1 MLNLHVIQAR
11 YGDSL
16 ILEYGTASTPRFLL
30 VDGGA
35 NYVYKRHL
43 KGVLEGIRD
52 DGGELDLVV
61 LSHVDRDHV
70 TGLLDL
76 TDDLQW
82 QRVREVPET
91 ISIGE
96 FWHNT
101 FSQTLGSDVRDRL
114 IRVLDRAGRARSA
127 LVHSDKTSRDIAQG
141 DELTQAADNLRL
153 PINPSDRFG
162 PERIITVDQATEPIV
177 LDNLTLRIT
186 GPNETNLE
194 NLKEDWLEW
203 LEEQEDRV
211 LVPDLRE
218 AERAARSLDTR
229 VPNLSSIMFLAEA
242 DGRTILFTGDGR
254 SDHLEDGLE
263 QAGLLD
269 ADGRLHVDVLK
280 LPHHGSKYNITEEFI
295 QTVTADQYVASASGY
310 HGHPHKDPLRWIVRA
325 AHDQERAIEIV
336 ATNSTRS
343 LRDLVEEYDPSEYGY
358 RLTVMPE
365 GSPEQVLELAP

>member
-1 MLNLHVIQAR
+1 MLTLHIIQAR

-16 ILEYGTASTPRFLL
+16 ILEYGTSSAPRFLL
-30 VDGGA
+30 VDGGP
-35 NYVYKRHL
+35 NDVYSRHL
-43 KGVLEGIRD
+43 KAVLEDIRD

-76 TDDLQW
+76 ANDLQW

-91 ISIGE
+91 ISINE
-96 FWHNT
+96 LWHNS
-101 FSQTLGSDVRDRL
+101 FSSTLGTDVQDRFGRL
-114 IRVLDRAGRARSA
+114 LDRAGPVRSA
-127 LVHSDKTSRDIAQG
+127 LARSSKTSRDIAQG
-141 DELTQAADNLRL
+141 DELTQSANNLGL

-162 PERIITVDQATEPIV
+162 SERIITVDQATETIV
-177 LDNLTLRIT
+177 LGNLTLRIV
-186 GPNETNLE
+186 GPTRASLE
-194 NLKEDWLEW
+194 ELEEDWLEW
-203 LEEQEDRV
+203 LEQQEDRV

-218 AERAARSLDTR
+218 AERAARSLDDS

-254 SDHLEDGLE
+254 SDHLKDGLE

-269 ADGRLHVDVLK
+269 AEGRLHVNVLK
-280 LPHHGSKYNITEEFI
+280 LPHHGSKYNVTADFI
-295 QTVTADQYVASASGY
+295 ETVTADQYVVSASGY
-310 HGHPHKDPLRWIVRA
+310 HGHPHKDTLRWIVRA
-325 AHDQERAIEIV
+325 ARDQARTIEIV

-343 LRDLVEEYDPSEYGY
+343 LRDLTEEYDPSQYGY

-365 GSPEQVLELAP
+365 GESKEVLELAT

>member
-1 MLNLHVIQAR
+1 MLTLHIIQAR

-16 ILEYGTASTPRFLL
+16 ILEYGTSSAPRFLL
-30 VDGGA
+30 VDGGP
-35 NYVYKRHL
+35 NDVYSHHL
-43 KGVLEGIRD
+43 KAVLEDIRD

-76 TDDLQW
+76 TNDLQW

-91 ISIGE
+91 ISINE
-96 FWHNT
+96 LWHNS
-101 FSQTLGSDVRDRL
+101 FSGTLGTDVQDRFGRL
-114 IRVLDRAGRARSA
+114 LNRAGPVRSA
-127 LVHSDKTSRDIAQG
+127 LAHSSKTSRDIAQG
-141 DELTQAADNLRL
+141 DELTQSANNLGL

-162 PERIITVDQATEPIV
+162 SERIITVDQATETIV
-177 LDNLTLRIT
+177 LGNLTLRIV
-186 GPNETNLE
+186 GPTRASLE
-194 NLKEDWLEW
+194 ELEEDWLEW
-203 LEEQEDRV
+203 LEQQEDRV

-218 AERAARSLDTR
+218 AERAARSLDDS

-254 SDHLEDGLE
+254 SDHLKDGLE

-269 ADGRLHVDVLK
+269 AEGRLHVNVLK
-280 LPHHGSKYNITEEFI
+280 LPHHGSKYNVTADFI
-295 QTVTADQYVASASGY
+295 ETVTADQYVVSASGY
-310 HGHPHKDPLRWIVRA
+310 HGHPHKDTLRWIVRA
-325 AHDQERAIEIV
+325 ARDQARTIEIV

-343 LRDLVEEYDPSEYGY
+343 LRDLTEEYDPSQYGY

-365 GSPEQVLELAP
+365 GESEEVLELAT

>member
-1 MLNLHVIQAR
+1 MLTLHIIQAR

-16 ILEYGTASTPRFLL
+16 ILEYGTSSAPRFLL
-30 VDGGA
+30 VDGGP
-35 NYVYKRHL
+35 NDVYSHHL
-43 KGVLEGIRD
+43 KAVLEDIRD

-76 TDDLQW
+76 TNDLQW

-91 ISIGE
+91 ISINE
-96 FWHNT
+96 LWHNS
-101 FSQTLGSDVRDRL
+101 FSGTLGTDVQDRFGRL
-114 IRVLDRAGRARSA
+114 LNRAGPVRSA
-127 LVHSDKTSRDIAQG
+127 LAHSSKTSRDIAQG
-141 DELTQAADNLRL
+141 DELTQSANNLGL

-162 PERIITVDQATEPIV
+162 SERIITVDQATETIV
-177 LDNLTLRIT
+177 LGNLTLRIV
-186 GPNETNLE
+186 GPTRASLE
-194 NLKEDWLEW
+194 ELEEDWLEW
-203 LEEQEDRV
+203 LEQQEDHV

-218 AERAARSLDTR
+218 AERAARSLDDS

-254 SDHLEDGLE
+254 SDHLKDGLE

-269 ADGRLHVDVLK
+269 AEGRLHVNVLK
-280 LPHHGSKYNITEEFI
+280 LPHHGSKYNVTADFI
-295 QTVTADQYVASASGY
+295 ETVTADQYVVSASGY
-310 HGHPHKDPLRWIVRA
+310 HGHPHKDTLRWIVRA
-325 AHDQERAIEIV
+325 ARDQARTIEIV

-343 LRDLVEEYDPSEYGY
+343 LRDLTEEYDPSQYGY

-365 GSPEQVLELAP
+365 GESEEVLELAT